1 MTTSDG
7 QRNCQNPAGVIGVM
21 ALTLL
26 NISACA
32 TRGDAIGDNDKVTGN
47 VQALL
52 AQHAE
57 LGPPNRIHV
66 QTLDH
71 VVYLT
76 GIVSAGEMR
85 STAGEVA
92 ATAPGVARVV
102 NTIEVSK

>member
-7 QRNCQNPAGVIGVM
+7 QRNCQNPAGIIGVI
-21 ALTLL
+21 ALTLF

-32 TRGDAIGDNDKVTGN
+32 TRGDAKDNAEVTRN
-47 VQALL
+47 VHALL

-57 LGPPNRIHV
+57 LGAPNRIHV

-92 ATAPGVARVV
+92 LTAPGVARVV

>member
-7 QRNCQNPAGVIGVM
+7 QRNCQNLAGVIGVI
-21 ALTLL
+21 ALTLF
-26 NISACA
+26 NISGCA
-32 TRGDAIGDNDKVTGN
+32 TRGDAKDNAEVTRN
-47 VQALL
+47 VDAVLT
-52 AQHAE
+52 QHAE
-57 LGPPNRIHV
+57 LGPPNRIYV

-92 ATAPGVARVV
+92 LTAPGVARVV